1 MSKLGRNDP
10 CPCGSGKKYK
20 RCCLSAHNAGFE
32 EQLAAPMRR
41 KQEDDFIPIEE
52 LFDYGNPLL
61 DETFFANNDVH
72 EISAPRLI
80 YSCLLNPEIEGIASK
95 VVRQIINRGKEEKER
110 IETAINVETLIGIM
124 NNNPDPLNHKRLIDR
139 LLEKEA
145 QSAPMILQELTKPQ
159 NDSFVEL
166 AVSMLH
172 RSGTNFSEEI
182 IEIIKSGNNR
192 KAYAIS
198 ILCVLIG
205 FFDNENSEKL
215 LWDYYHYMK
224 FKYPN
229 DTYSDGPLLGLIEI
243 RERREEKASLN

>member
-20 RCCLSAHNAGFE
+20 RCCLSAHNEGFE
-32 EQLAAPMRR
+32 EQLAAPINT
-41 KQEDDFIPIEE
+41 KQKDDFIPFEE
-52 LFDYGNPLL
+52 VVDYGNPLI
-61 DETFFANNDVH
+61 DETFFANNDIH

-95 VVRQIINRGKEEKER
+95 VVRQTTNRGKEERER
-110 IETAINVETLIGIM
+110 IETARNIETLIGIM
-124 NNNPDPLNHKRLIDR
+124 NNNPDPLNHGRLIDKLAER
-139 LLEKEA
+139 KAE
-145 QSAPMILQELTKPQ
+145 SAPIILQELKKPQ

-172 RSGTNFSEEI
+172 RSGINFSEEI

-205 FFDNENSEKL
+205 FFDNDNSEKV

-243 RERREEKASLN
+243 RERKKEKASLD